1 MCLAVPAKIL
11 EIKGKYA
18 KVDFGGL
25 TKEVDIS
32 LVDAKVGHYVIIHAG
47 FAIQIMD
54 EKEAEET
61 LAMFNEMLNDSR
73 GA

>member
-11 EIKGKYA
+11 EINGKIA

-32 LVDAKVGHYVIIHAG
+32 LVDAKEGQYVIIHAG
-47 FAIQIMD
+47 FAIQVMD
-54 EKEAEET
+54 EEDAKET
-61 LAMFNEMLNDSR
+61 LDMFNDIIEAD
-73 GA
+73 